1 MSRASLWVFALL
13 FVVLGCK
20 QKAAD
25 STGQESGAGGLE
37 PLAYTL
43 YSDKTELFV
52 EFKPLTV
59 GSISKFATHLTILGD
74 NFLPVTKGK
83 VTVSLIVGN
92 DGLKAVADSTSS
104 PGIFRLALKPT
115 MAGKGKLVFDITTDT
130 YTDRIVIDN
139 VTVYPDE
146 QTALKN
152 QQPEAGS
159 SNEVTYLKEQAWKV
173 PFANAPVRLTEYSS
187 IIKTSG
193 LVTSAPG
200 DEAVVSAKS
209 DGIVKF
215 ANRNL
220 TVGSPIGAG
229 TSMFTISGGG
239 VAQGNIDA
247 SYQQARA
254 TYNQAKANYERAKEL
269 VKDQIV
275 SQREYLDA
283 KVAYENAQTAFNT
296 IGKNYSAGSGQRNA
310 AVISGY
316 ITSIHVSEGQFVTA
330 GTPLATISKNQR
342 LLLQANVSQ
351 KYFSLLPAITSAN
364 FKIAGSEEVYN
375 TQALNGRVVSYGR
388 NATAG
393 AAFVPILFEIDNKI
407 NIIPGSAVEFY
418 LRSSPIPNALVV
430 PVSALMDE
438 QGNYFV
444 YVQTGGESFE
454 KREIQ
459 VGTNDGESVQVL
471 SGLTDGERVVTKG
484 AYQIKLS
491 TASGTMPAHGHEH

>member
-1 MSRASLWVFALL
+1 MSRASFWVFAFLL
-13 FVVLGCK
+13 VVLGCK
-20 QKAAD
+20 QNSAIN
-25 STGQESGAGGLE
+25 TGQESEANGLE
-37 PLAYTL
+37 PLVYTL
-43 YSDKTELFV
+43 YSEKTELFV

-59 GSISKFATHLTILGD
+59 GSTSRFATHLTLLGD
-74 NFLPVTKGK
+74 DFLPVTKGK
-83 VTVSLIVGN
+83 VSVSLIVGN
-92 DGLKAVADSTSS
+92 DFLKAVADSASS

-115 MAGKGKLVFDITTDT
+115 IAGKGKLIFDITTDN

-139 VTVYPDE
+139 ITVYPDE

-152 QQPEAGS
+152 QSPESG

-173 PFANAPVRLTEYSS
+173 PFANAPVQLTEYSS

-215 ANRNL
+215 ANKNL
-220 TVGSPIGAG
+220 TVGSPISAG

-247 SYQQARA
+247 SYQQTLA

-283 KVAYENAQTAFNT
+283 KVAYENAQTAFNM
-296 IGKNYSAGSGQRNA
+296 ISKNYSAGSGQRNA

-351 KYFSLLPAITSAN
+351 KYFNLLPAITSAN
-364 FKIAGSEEVYN
+364 FKVAGSEEVHN
-375 TQALNGRVVSYGR
+375 TQALNSRVVSYGR
-388 NATAG
+388 NAGTG

-418 LRSSPIPNALVV
+418 LRSSPVPNALVI

-454 KREIQ
+454 KRELQ
-459 VGTNDGESVQVL
+459 LGTSDGENVQVL
-471 SGLTDGERVVTKG
+471 NGLKEGERVVTKG

-491 TASGTMPAHGHEH
+491 TASGTLPAHGHEH

>member
-1 MSRASLWVFALL
+1 MSRASLWVFAFL
-13 FVVLGCK
+13 FVLLGCK
-20 QKAAD
+20 QKVAD
-25 STGQESGAGGLE
+25 EHGHEHGAGGLE

-59 GSISKFATHLTILGD
+59 GSTSKFATHLTLLGD
-74 NFLPVTKGK
+74 DFLPVTKGK

-92 DGLKAVADSTSS
+92 DGLKAVADSASS

-115 MAGKGKLVFDITTDT
+115 IAGKGTLIFDITTDT
-130 YTDRIVIDN
+130 YTDRIVIDD

-152 QQPEAGS
+152 QQPAAGGS
-159 SNEVTYLKEQAWKV
+159 TEVTYLKEQAWKV

-193 LVTSAPG
+193 LVTAAPG
-200 DEAVVSAKS
+200 DEAVVSAKA

-215 ANRNL
+215 ANSNL
-220 TVGSPIGAG
+220 TAGSPINAG
-229 TSMFTISGGG
+229 KLMFTISGGG

-247 SYQQARA
+247 SYQQAKA

-283 KVAYENAQTAFNT
+283 KVAYENAQTAFNML
-296 IGKNYSAGSGQRNA
+296 GKNYSAGSGQRNA

-316 ITSIHVSEGQFVTA
+316 ITGIHVSEGQFVTA
-330 GTPLATISKNQR
+330 GTPLATISKNKR

-351 KYFSLLPAITSAN
+351 KYFNLLPAITSAN

-438 QGNYFV
+438 QGSYFV

-459 VGTNDGESVQVL
+459 VGTNDGENVQVL
-471 SGLTDGERVVTKG
+471 SGLTNGERVVTKG

>member
-1 MSRASLWVFALL
+1 MSRTSIIWGFAFL
-13 FVVLGCK
+13 FVLFGCK
-20 QKAAD
+20 QNPTD
-25 STGQESGAGGLE
+25 EHGHEHETGSLE

-59 GSISKFATHLTILGD
+59 GSTSKFATHLTLLGD

-83 VTVSLIVGN
+83 VSLSLIVGN
-92 DGLKAVADSTSS
+92 DGLKTVADSASS
-104 PGIFRLALKPT
+104 PGIFKLALKPT
-115 MAGKGKLVFDITTDT
+115 VAGKGKLIFDIITET
-130 YTDRIVIDN
+130 YTDRIVIDDI
-139 VTVYPDE
+139 TVYPNE

-152 QQPEAGS
+152 QQPES
-159 SNEVTYLKEQAWKV
+159 NSNEITYLKEQAWKV
-173 PFANAPVRLTEYSS
+173 PFANAPVQLTEYNS

-193 LVTSAPG
+193 LVTTAPG

-220 TVGSPIGAG
+220 TIGSRINAG
-229 TSMFTISGGG
+229 TPMFNISGGG

-247 SYQQARA
+247 SYQQALA
-254 TYNQAKANYERAKEL
+254 TYNKAKANYERAREL

-283 KVAYENAQTAFNT
+283 RVAYENAQTAFNM
-296 IGKNYSAGSGQRNA
+296 IGKNYSAGSGQRNT

-330 GTPLATISKNQR
+330 GTPMATISKNQR
-342 LLLQANVSQ
+342 LLLQANISQ
-351 KYFSLLPAITSAN
+351 KYFSYLPVITSSN
-364 FKIAGSEEVYN
+364 FKIAGSEKVYN
-375 TQALNGRVVSYGR
+375 NQALNGRVVSYGR
-388 NATAG
+388 NTEAG
-393 AAFVPILFEIDNKI
+393 AAFVPILFEIDNRI

-418 LRSSPIPNALVV
+418 LRSSPIPNALII
-430 PVSALMDE
+430 PISALLDE

-444 YVQTGGESFE
+444 YVQTGGESFD

-459 VGTNDGESVQVL
+459 VGTSDGENIQVL
-471 SGLTDGERVVTKG
+471 SGLAEGERVVTKG

>member
-1 MSRASLWVFALL
+1 MNRASLWVFVLL
-13 FVVLGCK
+13 LVFVGCT
-20 QKAAD
+20 QKATD
-25 STGQESGAGGLE
+25 EHGHEHGAGGLE

-92 DGLKAVADSTSS
+92 DGLKAVADSASS

-115 MAGKGKLVFDITTDT
+115 RTGKGKLVFDITTDT
-130 YTDRIVIDN
+130 YTDRIVIDD

-146 QTALKN
+146 QTALQN
-152 QQPEAGS
+152 QQPEAGGS
-159 SNEVTYLKEQAWKV
+159 TEVTYLKEQAWKV

-193 LVTSAPG
+193 LVTAAPG

-215 ANRNL
+215 TNRNL
-220 TVGSPIGAG
+220 TVGAPINAG

-283 KVAYENAQTAFNT
+283 KVAYENAQTAFNML
-296 IGKNYSAGSGQRNA
+296 GKNYSAGSGQRNA

-388 NATAG
+388 NAIAG